1 MKSGKWEWEIR
12 LGEALQAF
20 VRILSNTLSEK
31 GSHPFE
37 YRRDIIR
44 LLKESPCGWNGEK
57 TVWARGRIEQQW
69 KQGYQLRDSCHNSG
83 QK

>member
-1 MKSGKWEWEIR
+1 MKSGKWEWEMR

-31 GSHPFE
+31 GSHSFE

-44 LLKESPCGWNGEK
+44 LLKGSPWWLEWRKDCLGKREDWTAVEAGIL
-57 TVWARGRIEQQW
+57 A
-69 KQGYQLRDSCHNSG
+69 QGLLP
-83 QK
+83 